1 MIEVRDIT
9 KYFGARAAIRELN
22 FDIRPGEVVGFVG
35 LNGAGKTT
43 TLKILGCVLLPSS
56 GQVRVDGIEVTAEPH
71 EVRRKIG
78 FLPDVPPLYDEMTV
92 GAYLAFAA
100 RLRGITG
107 RDTPARVQE
116 SEDKLAL
123 RDVHGEI
130 IGTLSYGFRQRVGV
144 AQALVHRPRLLILDE
159 PAAGLDPVQIVEMR
173 NLIQRL
179 RGEHTVLISSH
190 FLAEVSQTCDRLLVI
205 QAGEIVAQ
213 GTEEEIAAALGTP
226 GEIEVALR
234 GPAATALEVA
244 RQVPGV
250 LDAQLTHS
258 AAQEILL
265 KIRAREDCRP
275 EIARA
280 LVLAGH
286 FAPGVHLHRTDPT
299 REVVMSAALLIA
311 RRELGSYLRTMNG
324 YIIAA
329 AVLLVDGILWNAFA
343 LGAQQDKHS
352 AEVLSDFFYFSSGT
366 TMIAAVFLSMRLV
379 AEERQNGTLVLLTSS
394 PVRDREIILGK
405 FLSALA
411 FLAMVTLATAFMPAL
426 IMVNGKLSIGQVA
439 AGYLGLLLLGSA
451 ALAIGTL
458 GSALARS
465 QVLAAII
472 SGAMLVGLIVV
483 WLLAAVSERP
493 LNDVFLALAL
503 WGRHFP
509 PFQAG
514 VINLRDVAYYLLVTY
529 FALFAATRV
538 LEARRWQ

>member
-1 MIEVRDIT
+1 MIEVRDLT

-56 GQVRVDGIEVTAEPH
+56 GQVRVDGIEVTAEPN

-275 EIARA
+275 EIASA

-286 FAPGVHLHRTDPT
+286 QLLRLDRGTSRLESIFIELTQ
-299 REVVMSAALLIA
+299 RE
-311 RRELGSYLRTMNG
+311 R
-324 YIIAA
+324 
-329 AVLLVDGILWNAFA
+329 
-343 LGAQQDKHS
+343 
-352 AEVLSDFFYFSSGT
+352 LS
-366 TMIAAVFLSMRLV
+366 
-379 AEERQNGTLVLLTSS
+379 
-394 PVRDREIILGK
+394 
-405 FLSALA
+405 
-411 FLAMVTLATAFMPAL
+411 
-426 IMVNGKLSIGQVA
+426 
-439 AGYLGLLLLGSA
+439 
-451 ALAIGTL
+451 
-458 GSALARS
+458 
-465 QVLAAII
+465 
-472 SGAMLVGLIVV
+472 
-483 WLLAAVSERP
+483 
-493 LNDVFLALAL
+493 
-503 WGRHFP
+503 
-509 PFQAG
+509 
-514 VINLRDVAYYLLVTY
+514 
-529 FALFAATRV
+529 
-538 LEARRWQ
+538 